1 VSAWQFIRGLVA
13 SLPGYC
19 LAVLAVVIALD
30 IAIAVSFGAGLD
42 SRWASVVVVF
52 AAMAGEAG
60 LTWLLL
66 GIGRVQRWIKGE

>member
-1 VSAWQFIRGLVA
+1 
-13 SLPGYC
+13 
-19 LAVLAVVIALD
+19 
-30 IAIAVSFGAGLD
+30 
-42 SRWASVVVVF
+42 VVVF